1 MLLFYNHLFSVHK
14 FKSLNDCPA
23 LENNKNLEN
32 ECVTVA
38 FLWGQKKPQGCGDY
52 RQLLIRCRG
61 YLTILVLFGID
72 PSQFS

>member
-38 FLWGQKKPQGCGDY
+38 FLWGQKKHRAVVITGSY
-52 RQLLIRCRG
+52 
-61 YLTILVLFGID
+61 
-72 PSQFS
+72 